1 VKAAYYQAVR
11 EVDVREAPDP
21 NPGPGDVLIRVHACG
36 ICGTDQ
42 HIFDGDVG
50 GPLPLIGGHE
60 LAGEVVSVG
69 AEVVDDIRAGER
81 VAVEPN
87 ISCGSCF
94 YCQRGQVN
102 HCLRWSA
109 IGVTRDGGFAD
120 YVVAPASNVYR
131 IGEMD
136 YEVAAFIEPLSCVV
150 YGLKRLEIPLGAS
163 ALIYGAGPIG
173 LLMLQLVRHGGASQL
188 AIVDLKPEKLELAGR
203 LGATMTAAAGPS
215 ADEALREASPFGF
228 DVVIDCTGV
237 PSVVEHMF
245 THVRNNGK
253 LLFFGV
259 NPTDAR
265 ASISPYDVYRKDLAI
280 YGSFALRF
288 TFHDALAVLESGAVE
303 VKPLIS
309 DRLPIERFA
318 EALGLAGSGER
329 FKVQIQPRNKNS
341 SKANGSTSA

>member
-1 VKAAYYQAVR
+1 MKAAYYEAVH
-11 EVDVREAPDP
+11 EIDVREAPDP
-21 NPGPGDVLIRVHACG
+21 EPGPEDVLIRVHSCG

-69 AEVVDDIRAGER
+69 AEVPDDFPVGGR

-120 YVVAPASNVYR
+120 YVVAPATNVYR
-131 IGEMD
+131 VGEMD

-150 YGLKRLEIPLGAS
+150 YGLKRLEIPLGANV
-163 ALIYGAGPIG
+163 LIYGAGPIG
-173 LLMLQLVRHGGASQL
+173 LLMLQLVRHGGASEI
-188 AIVDLKPEKLELAGR
+188 AVVDLKQDKLDLAGT
-203 LGATMTAAAGPS
+203 LGATITVAAGPS
-215 ADEALREASPFGF
+215 ADPALREALPLGF

-237 PSVVEHMF
+237 PSVVEHTF

-259 NPTDAR
+259 NPPDAR
-265 ASISPYDVYRKDLAI
+265 ISISPYEVYRRDLQI
-280 YGSFALRF
+280 FGSFALRF
-288 TFHDALAVLESGAVE
+288 TFQDALALLESGAVD
-303 VKPLIS
+303 VKPLLS
-309 DRLPIERFA
+309 ERLPIDRFA
-318 EALGLAGSGER
+318 EALGLAGSGEAL
-329 FKVQIQPRNKNS
+329 KVQIQPR
-341 SKANGSTSA
+341 